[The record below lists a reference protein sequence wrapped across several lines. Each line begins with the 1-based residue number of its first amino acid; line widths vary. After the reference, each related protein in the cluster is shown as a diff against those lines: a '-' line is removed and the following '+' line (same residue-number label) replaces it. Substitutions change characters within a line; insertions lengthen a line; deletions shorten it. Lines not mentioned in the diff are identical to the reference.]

1 MEKLHIDWQFK
12 TFENLSQKELY
23 AILLARQEVFIIE
36 QKIYYVDC
44 DNRDQNAWHLFGLD
58 PDGEV
63 VAYLRV
69 LPPGKMEMH
78 SVGRVL
84 SAKKYRLFGYGKEL
98 MKNMHEKVQEEFGH
112 IPLGM
117 SAQVYLE
124 NFYQGFGFKTSSE
137 PYIEEDIEHIKMI
150 YQPSN

>member
-1 MEKLHIDWQFK
+1 MCI
-12 TFENLSQKELY
+12 
-23 AILLARQEVFIIE
+23 
-36 QKIYYVDC
+36 
-44 DNRDQNAWHLFGLD
+44 RD
-58 PDGEV
+58 
-63 VAYLRV
+63 R
-69 LPPGKMEMH
+69 
-78 SVGRVL
+78 
-84 SAKKYRLFGYGKEL
+84 
-98 MKNMHEKVQEEFGH
+98 VQEEFGH